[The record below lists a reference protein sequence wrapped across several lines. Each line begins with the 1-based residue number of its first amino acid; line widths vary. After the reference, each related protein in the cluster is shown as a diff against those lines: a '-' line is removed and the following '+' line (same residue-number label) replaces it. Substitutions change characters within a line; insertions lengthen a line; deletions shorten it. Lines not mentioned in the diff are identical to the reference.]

1 MQFPKMTI
9 RVAVL
14 LGIFVA
20 VAANR
25 AAAQRPATKAAMAKR
40 ASTGV
45 RTACE
50 NSAESFHPGHLLV
63 RFKTGTTRAGRQA
76 AHNTAE
82 IKRVLTAYHIVDGL
96 QLVEVKE
103 SKRPTALA
111 AYQAHPDVLYAEPD
125 YIVYPTVIPN
135 DPDFG
140 QLWGLQNNGQTVDG
154 DPGTAG
160 ADIRAPEA
168 WDFWTGDPDFVIAVV
183 DTGIDYTHPDLE
195 ANIWSNPGEIPG
207 NWVDDDGNGYIDDIH
222 GYDFK
227 NENPDPTDGWYH
239 GTHVA
244 GTIGAVG
251 NNNEGVVGVNWACK
265 IMSLRF
271 MDGNW

>member
-9 RVAVL
+9 RAAVSLGMFAAVAV
-14 LGIFVA
+14 
-20 VAANR
+20 NR
-25 AAAQRPATKAAMAKR
+25 AAAQSAATEVAVAKR
-40 ASTGV
+40 ASAGV
-45 RTACE
+45 PAACE
-50 NSAESFHPGHLLV
+50 DSERSFHPEHLLV
-63 RFKTGTTRAGRQA
+63 RFRSGTTRAARQA
-76 AHNTAE
+76 AHVTAQ
-82 IKRVLTAYHIVDGL
+82 IKRVLTEYHVVDGL

-103 SKRPTALA
+103 SRQPAALA

-125 YIVYPTVIPN
+125 YVVYPTGIPN

-140 QLWGLQNNGQTVDG
+140 QLWGLQNTGQTVGD

-160 ADIRAPEA
+160 ADIRAPQA

-183 DTGIDYTHPDLE
+183 DTGIDYTHPDLQ
-195 ANIWSNPGEIPG
+195 ANIWTNPDEIPG
-207 NWVDDDGNGYIDDIH
+207 NGLDDDGNAYIDDVH

-227 NENPDPTDGWYH
+227 HEIGDHTDGWYH

-244 GTIGAVG
+244 GTIGAAG
-251 NNNEGVVGVNWACK
+251 DNNEGVVGVNWTCK